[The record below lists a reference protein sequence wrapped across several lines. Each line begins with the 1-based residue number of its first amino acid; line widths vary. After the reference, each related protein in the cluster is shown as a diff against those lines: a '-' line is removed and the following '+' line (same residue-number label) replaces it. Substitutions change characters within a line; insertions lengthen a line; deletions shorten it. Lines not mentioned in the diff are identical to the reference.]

1 MILHLYTQNKCGW
14 CRKLEDAL
22 VEWGHEYEV
31 FNISNDIYAKQF
43 MRDKGHK
50 TVPQLYYAGKDVMQG
65 PSENLTSG
73 KLQDNIDRVEWP
85 SVDSGIEGNL

>member
-14 CRKLEDAL
+14 CRKLEESL

-50 TVPQLYYAGKDVMQG
+50 TVPQLYYAGQDVMQG
-65 PSENLTSG
+65 PSEKLTSG
-73 KLQDNIDRVEWP
+73 SLQDNIDRVEWP
-85 SVDSGIEGNL
+85 NVDSGIEGNL